1 VGETEL
7 QEWVKAGIKKD
18 QVINYL
24 ATTIC
29 HHDIAVQPTFEQIF
43 AHVRGYLTF
52 LGPDKDPYRV
62 AKGSNCPIS
71 ANKAKVVTPDK
82 NENDKNRKG
91 VRCTRCWYKG
101 HRWKVCKSPECNVC
115 TTHLPTDA
123 KFCPNW
129 ESHTEPGT
137 RWTHPSFHK
146 KSGVSDKSSG
156 DGNPGNNQGAD
167 TETPQLKAARQA
179 LKQARK
185 FLKATVKE
193 AKKQK
198 P

>member
-1 VGETEL
+1 M
-7 QEWVKAGIKKD
+7 KAGIKND
-18 QVINYL
+18 QVINHL
-24 ATTIC
+24 AATIC
-29 HHDIAVQPTFEQIF
+29 RHDVTTQPTFEQIF

-62 AKGSNCPIS
+62 AKGPHGPIS
-71 ANKAKVVTPDK
+71 ANKAKVVTSDK
-82 NENDKNRKG
+82 NENEKHQK
-91 VRCTRCWYKG
+91 VIRCTRCW
-101 HRWKVCKSPECNVC
+101 
-115 TTHLPTDA
+115 HLPADA

-129 ESHTEPGT
+129 ESHSEPGT
-137 RWTHPSFHK
+137 KWIHPSFHK
-146 KSGVSDKSSG
+146 QSGANDKSSG
-156 DGNPGNNQGAD
+156 DGNPGSNQGTD
-167 TETPQLKAARQA
+167 NDNTQLKAVCQA